1 MRKDFFI
8 NFLFFIYFFVFIRKV
23 VVIRFSY
30 LTQCLITASVDI
42 IFIDLATEYYV
53 QKQQFTKSMSHS
65 SLPRDIFWGGGDKSM
80 FSSIWLIWKVVT
92 IRFSHCKQCLIV
104 TSFDIVSWT
113 SLFFNTIFAS
123 VNPNFCFLLYLN
135 VKKVILLLNASNFY
149 KLLLF
154 FN

>member
-8 NFLFFIYFFVFIRKV
+8 HFLFFIYFFVFIRKV

-30 LTQCLITASVDI
+30 LTRCLITASVDI
-42 IFIDLATEYYV
+42 IFIDLTTEYYV

-92 IRFSHCKQCLIV
+92 IRFSHCKQCRIV

>member
-1 MRKDFFI
+1 M
-8 NFLFFIYFFVFIRKV
+8 
-23 VVIRFSY
+23 
-30 LTQCLITASVDI
+30 
-42 IFIDLATEYYV
+42 

-135 VKKVILLLNASNFY
+135 VKKVILLLNANNFY

-154 FN
+154 LIKAIFTWHASIISRLLLFQLFYIFLRGSYTVNRLLKIYCQYV